1 MVETCHKVRSQHCLM
16 SKENKLPFERIRG
29 MRISKPRMRRRS
41 GGELGGGTFDGP
53 RSPSMFTGIAE
64 DSDTIQ
70 RLSNFHQE
78 CDNEHKAK
86 ADEDLRF
93 IWWTIQSRIG
103 QGRLFVLLNVR
114 LSYRVL
120 RTLRR
125 HLGSRISPSL
135 LHLLWPAT

>member
-1 MVETCHKVRSQHCLM
+1 M

-29 MRISKPRMRRRS
+29 MRISKPRMRRS

-64 DSDTIQ
+64 DSDTTQ
-70 RLSNFHQE
+70 RLSNFHRE
-78 CDNEHKAK
+78 CDNEHKTK

-93 IWWTIQSRIG
+93 IWWTIQSGVG
-103 QGRLFVLLNVR
+103 QGRLSVLLNAR

-125 HLGSRISPSL
+125 HLGSRISLSL